1 MCGSSRIDL
10 LVSNKK
16 WLTSR
21 FDILL
26 GVKHGGI
33 LRVRVSVSVSMS
45 GGDCRFAVS
54 PNPDTGR
61 IPVGFTDCG
70 GWSGV
75 GLLVPRVPH
84 LSLWDSSPRNPPT
97 LGVGVAQQGSS
108 QRQRTRSYFL
118 STHSSQLQSDS
129 VRIRWV
135 STGFDDCLVALGGQA
150 VIVGLSGNRSV
161 LNLIPTVSIC
171 CLSTSLAFTFQCG
184 CIK

>member
-1 MCGSSRIDL
+1 
-10 LVSNKK
+10 
-16 WLTSR
+16 
-21 FDILL
+21 
-26 GVKHGGI
+26 
-33 LRVRVSVSVSMS
+33 MS

-84 LSLWDSSPRNPPT
+84 LSLWDSSPRNPLT

-184 CIK
+184 CITWIASQLTARIHGLKTVGLRLLI